1 MRRREFMAF
10 LGGAALAWP
19 LAARAQ
25 QPTAPLIGFLS
36 SRSPEESA
44 GHAAACLQGLKA
56 FGYVDGKT
64 ATVEYRWAK
73 GAYERLPALA
83 ISPDVRHNVFLA
95 SKEAVT
101 NVVRHA
107 KATSVRIRLRLDAV
121 SFTLEIEDNGCGIAD
136 PNAPSVRNGLR
147 NMRKRMD
154 DIGGIFSIGRGTE
167 GGTLVRLTVPFA
179 KNNIES

>member
-83 ISPDVRHNVFLA
+83 EETCAGLRDWL
-95 SKEAVT
+95 
-101 NVVRHA
+101 
-107 KATSVRIRLRLDAV
+107 KA
-121 SFTLEIEDNGCGIAD
+121 
-136 PNAPSVRNGLR
+136 RNG
-147 NMRKRMD
+147 
-154 DIGGIFSIGRGTE
+154 
-167 GGTLVRLTVPFA
+167 GGTLRSGNAPTKQGAPLKTIA
-179 KNNIES
+179 RSASGESASCL